1 MCIVGVSI
9 LTFTHLLTNFNI
21 LQYIFL
27 ILFIT
32 EPVGLEGCMLRIVAK
47 TYFPSFNYDRITDD
61 PGTLVRPKDSLNG
74 RMIPAIATA
83 YNFT

>member
-1 MCIVGVSI
+1 M

-21 LQYIFL
+21 LQYIFQNL
-27 ILFIT
+27 SIT
-32 EPVGLEGCMLRIVAK
+32 EPVGLEGRMLRIVAGV
-47 TYFPSFNYDRITDD
+47 YFPSFDFDRITDD